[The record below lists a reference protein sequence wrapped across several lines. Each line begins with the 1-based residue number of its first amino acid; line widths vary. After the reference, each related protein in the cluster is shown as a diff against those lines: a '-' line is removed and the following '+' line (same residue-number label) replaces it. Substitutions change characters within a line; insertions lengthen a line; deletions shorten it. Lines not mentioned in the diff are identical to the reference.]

1 MNNIS
6 LLTLAKIALKYIYVL
21 IASALICGIIAFSYC
36 QFVAVPKYSATGSVI
51 ATNGA
56 ITTDGA
62 NTATGSKVSS
72 TDISASLLLANTI
85 TDILQTNDIYK
96 ELADSTGNKYQYSQ
110 LKSNISIKRRS
121 EDTLFIDIAFT
132 ASTPEEAKTLT
143 NKFLE
148 LVPDYV
154 LKFIP
159 NSTAAVTTNAE
170 NAVRTYPRTSLT
182 TIGAALLGG
191 IISFAIVFIISF
203 TNTTIKNE
211 NDIKDNYKLM
221 IIGNVPDFSGAASK
235 GYGKYGYS
243 RKGGK

>member
-1 MNNIS
+1 M
-6 LLTLAKIALKYIYVL
+6 
-21 IASALICGIIAFSYC
+21 
-36 QFVAVPKYSATGSVI
+36 
-51 ATNGA
+51 
-56 ITTDGA
+56 
-62 NTATGSKVSS
+62 
-72 TDISASLLLANTI
+72 
-85 TDILQTNDIYK
+85 
-96 ELADSTGNKYQYSQ
+96 
-110 LKSNISIKRRS
+110 
-121 EDTLFIDIAFT
+121 FIDIAFT